1 MTHIN
6 GDTAKAPK
14 PRAGERSATV
24 APTDGAQRLSL
35 GRLTRSGT
43 FPLLVSSLM
52 VVILFI
58 IGAQLLQGFASLAS
72 VDALLILASFLGIT
86 AIGETIAILLG
97 GIDLAIPFVMGM
109 SNVLAAQLTQDGVP
123 FALSAGTALA
133 AGTVVGCFNG
143 YLSRR
148 LRVHPLIVTL
158 GVGYAVQAAVEIW
171 TSGAPSGN
179 APNWLIKVTS
189 TGTKIGGIQL
199 APVILLWLLVA
210 VVVIIT
216 LRHSSLGRRIY
227 AVGSNPVAAELALVS
242 PMRVWTA
249 GFGISG
255 FCAALAGI
263 LLLGFTGGTLATV
276 GDPYLFLAVGA
287 VVVGGTSLVGGRGSY
302 LGTVIGA
309 ILITVLETVLVGV
322 GASEAVQELLIGIV
336 IIVAVSLFGREPHVR
351 DRV

>member
-6 GDTAKAPK
+6 DGTAKATE
-14 PRAGERSATV
+14 PRARRQSATAV
-24 APTDGAQRLSL
+24 PTGGAQRLSL
-35 GRLTRSGT
+35 GRLTRSRSL
-43 FPLLVSSLM
+43 PLLVSSFL

-72 VDALLILASFLGIT
+72 VDALLILSSFLGIA

-123 FALSAGTALA
+123 FALSAVTALA

-143 YLSRR
+143 YISRC

-179 APNWLIKVTS
+179 APNWLIKVAS

-199 APVILLWLLVA
+199 APVVLLWL
-210 VVVIIT
+210 VVTAAVIIM
-216 LRHSSLGRRIY
+216 LRRSSLGRRIY
-227 AVGSNPVAAELALVS
+227 AVGSNPVAAELALIS
-242 PMRVWTA
+242 PVRIWTT

-309 ILITVLETVLVGV
+309 ILITVLDTVLVGV
-322 GASEAVQELLIGIV
+322 GASEAVQQLLIGIV
-336 IIVAVSLFGREPHVR
+336 IIAAVSLFGREPHVR